1 MSTVLSLQAKPIP
14 SLPHRR
20 AKRSFQNKFEEGVE
34 AEKFFNGKLDKWQ
47 GRVEEVEGARLEV
60 LIPHTAFR
68 AMFPNGFV
76 IYYEIEP

>member
-1 MSTVLSLQAKPIP
+1 MSNILTLQAKPVP
-14 SLPHRR
+14 YSKKR
-20 AKRSFQNKFEEGVE
+20 ATQGFTKQVE
-34 AEKFFNGKLDKWQ
+34 DDAAEAYFNGKLAKWQ

-68 AMFPNGFV
+68 AMFPNGFA